1 MSNILASTSES
12 ERQLYLNTFKER
24 TDYLISWSLQQGAT
38 DSSVIELAMTQTL
51 RHKGRIL
58 DSSINSFQQLEKTLS
73 VEDQQLLDD
82 IISNRTELSN
92 LYFSG
97 LGNRSLEQYQA
108 EVDYLKGNIQ
118 NLETVLARRSAEF
131 RIESQPVSVQTVQA
145 LIPNNAVLVELIHYN
160 PLDFDDIQ
168 NRWAGPPPYAAY

>member
-1 MSNILASTSES
+1 
-12 ERQLYLNTFKER
+12 
-24 TDYLISWSLQQGAT
+24 
-38 DSSVIELAMTQTL
+38 MTQTL

-118 NLETVLARRSAEF
+118 VSQHLRVISLFGDTPNARRGS
-131 RIESQPVSVQTVQA
+131 P
-145 LIPNNAVLVELIHYN
+145 
-160 PLDFDDIQ
+160 
-168 NRWAGPPPYAAY
+168 G